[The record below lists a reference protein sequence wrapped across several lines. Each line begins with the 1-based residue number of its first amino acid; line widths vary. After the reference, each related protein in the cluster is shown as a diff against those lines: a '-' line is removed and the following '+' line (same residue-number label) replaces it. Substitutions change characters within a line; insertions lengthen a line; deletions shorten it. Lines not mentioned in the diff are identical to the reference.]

1 MRAVRFHEFGPADM
15 LRYEEVPDPIPAPG
29 EILVRVRACG
39 LNHLDIDCRSGV
51 SRLPLALP
59 HILGREIAGEVAAVG
74 ADVDAVKVGDRVLA
88 HVAPPCGRCDFCR
101 AGRDN
106 LCSDARLPGIHRPG
120 GYAEYAAVSAVGLE
134 RIPDHLGF
142 EAAAAVPIAF
152 GTAWHML
159 ITRGQ
164 LSAGETVLIQ
174 AAGSTIGSAGIQ
186 VARLAGA
193 RVLATA
199 GSDAKLAKARA
210 LGAAEAINYQA
221 EDLVARVRDLTG
233 GRGVNLVF
241 EHIGGPVFTAGLAC
255 LARGGRMATCG
266 AHAGE
271 VVPFDLIAFF
281 RKEVTLVGSYRA
293 TSQELRAVL
302 RLVADGRLVPVV
314 HASYPLRDAAV
325 AHRLMEARGH
335 FGKVLLAP

>member
-1 MRAVRFHEFGPADM
+1 MRAVRFHEFGPAEV
-15 LRYEEVPDPIPAPG
+15 LRHEEVPDPAPG
-29 EILVRVRACG
+29 PGEVVLRVRACG
-39 LNHLDIDCRSGV
+39 LNHLDIDCRNGV

-59 HILGREIAGEVAAVG
+59 HILGREIAGEVASAGPGVTG
-74 ADVDAVKVGDRVLA
+74 VSAGDRVLA
-88 HVAPPCGRCDFCR
+88 HVAPPCGRCAFCR

-106 LCSDARLPGIHRPG
+106 LCAEGRLPGIHRPG
-120 GYAEYAAVSAVGLE
+120 GYAEYVAVSAVGLE
-134 RIPDHLGF
+134 RLPDPLTF

-164 LSAGETVLIQ
+164 LRPGEAVLIQ

-186 VARLAGA
+186 VARLTGA

-199 GSDAKLAKARA
+199 GSDAKCARARA
-210 LGAAEAINYQA
+210 LGAETINYET

-233 GRGVNLVF
+233 GRGVDLVF

-255 LARGGRMATCG
+255 LARGGRMALCG

-271 VVPFDLIAFF
+271 VVPLDLIEFF
-281 RKEVTLVGSYRA
+281 RKEVALIGAYRA
-293 TSQELRAVL
+293 TSQELQAVF
-302 RLVADGRLVPVV
+302 RLVAEGRLAPVI
-314 HASYPLRDAAV
+314 HACYPLREAPA
-325 AHRLMEARGH
+325 AHRLIEARGH